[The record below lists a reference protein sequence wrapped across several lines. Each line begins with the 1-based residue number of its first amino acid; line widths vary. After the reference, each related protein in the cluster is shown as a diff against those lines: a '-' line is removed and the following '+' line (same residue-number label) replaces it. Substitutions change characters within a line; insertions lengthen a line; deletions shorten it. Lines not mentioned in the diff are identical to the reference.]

1 MFSRI
6 KKVAAAAR
14 RDRGA
19 TDPILV
25 IAGIAITL
33 ILLVGGS
40 FAISGMITNGKNLN
54 AKSDLDK
61 VTVAEASYYAA
72 NDGYVA
78 YDSTGT
84 GTIKTDLENS
94 ANGGSGSTVG
104 FTPSANGHVIVNVA
118 AGGWIAA
125 SKSASGTVYYKDSVS
140 STIYDS
146 SKGQSIPAADLT
158 TTGATVP
165 SMP

>member
-6 KKVAAAAR
+6 KSAAR
-14 RDRGA
+14 SERGA

-40 FAISGMITNGKNLN
+40 FAIAGMITNGKNVN

-72 NDGYVA
+72 NDSYAA
-78 YDSTGT
+78 YDSTAT
-84 GTIKTDLENS
+84 GALKTNLESS
-94 ANGGSGSTVG
+94 ANGGGNTTVG
-104 FTPSANGHVIVNVA
+104 FSPSANGHIVVNIG
-118 AGGWIAA
+118 AGGWIAE
-125 SKSASGTVYYKDSVS
+125 SKSASGTIYYKDSLS

-146 SKGQSIPAADLT
+146 SKGQTLPAADLT
-158 TTGATVP
+158 AIGAPALPTP
-165 SMP
+165 